1 VSPAKGG
8 EGPYFVL
15 HFRDGSGMMVESF
28 TGAGSYGAALR
39 TYQERQAGWSECWM
53 VGPLLPPTPT
63 REERLAHSFTTTW
76 EDIDAR
82 GCAYCGCMT
91 DGDQLVVEGEC
102 PVLLRREVKRLE
114 LALAGR
120 VDPIFA
126 SSLRENLR
134 AQLVEQ
140 LGKKVA
146 ELEHALS
153 VEQDAGG
160 TLNAILTELDRRA
173 AWLTEEC
180 RKGGTCYEERDQA
193 VYHRDKVRGMVGE
206 WAKKS
211 REAQDPA
218 VPVCEAHGRPDPTG
232 ICAWVEAEK
241 RRMGVVQ

>member
-1 VSPAKGG
+1 MSPAKGG

-114 LALAGR
+114 LALAGGL
-120 VDPIFA
+120 DPLFA
-126 SSLRENLR
+126 SSLREAIR
-134 AQLVEQ
+134 SQLVEQ

-153 VEQDAGG
+153 VEQDAGAV
-160 TLNAILTELDRRA
+160 LNAIMAEVDRRA
-173 AWLTEEC
+173 RWLTEEC
-180 RKGGTCYEERDQA
+180 QRGGTCYVERDQA
-193 VYHRDKVRGMVGE
+193 VHHRDFVHRI
-206 WAKKS
+206 AKEKTDAS
-211 REAQDPA
+211 RKAQDPG

-232 ICAWVEAEK
+232 ICAWVTAEK
-241 RRMGVVQ
+241 RRLGIA

>member
-1 VSPAKGG
+1 MRS
-8 EGPYFVL
+8 L
-15 HFRDGSGMMVESF
+15 S
-28 TGAGSYGAALR
+28 
-39 TYQERQAGWSECWM
+39 
-53 VGPLLPPTPT
+53 
-63 REERLAHSFTTTW
+63 ERLIDLFCQELGYAFDPEAPSNVEKRERLRLRLVAFLGGLDQPLPAPQRMEHVFSVTY
-76 EDIDAR
+76 EDVEAR
-82 GCAYCGCMT
+82 GCAHCGALDT
-91 DGDQLVVEGEC
+91 GDQLVVEGEC
-102 PVLLRREVKRLE
+102 PVLLRREVTRLE
-114 LALAGR
+114 LALAGQ
-120 VDPIFA
+120 VDPLFA
-126 SSLRENLR
+126 SSLREALR
-134 AQLVEQ
+134 SQLVEQ

-153 VEQDAGG
+153 VEHGAGEI
-160 TLNAILTELDRRA
+160 LNAIMAELDRRA

>member
-1 VSPAKGG
+1 M
-8 EGPYFVL
+8 
-15 HFRDGSGMMVESF
+15 R
-28 TGAGSYGAALR
+28 
-39 TYQERQAGWSECWM
+39 
-53 VGPLLPPTPT
+53 PLS
-63 REERLAHSFTTTW
+63 ERLIDLFCRELGYVFDPEAPSNVEKRERLRVKLVASLGGLDQPLPAPQRMEHVFSVTY
-76 EDIDAR
+76 EDVEAR
-82 GCAYCGCMT
+82 GCAHCGALDT
-91 DGDQLVVEGEC
+91 GDQLVVEGEC

-193 VYHRDKVRGMVGE
+193 VYHRDKIHGI
-206 WAKKS
+206 AKERVDAGRK
-211 REAQDPA
+211 AQDPEA
-218 VPVCEAHGRPDPTG
+218 KCCEAHGRPDPTG
-232 ICAWVEAEK
+232 ICAWVTAEK
-241 RRMGVVQ
+241 RRLGFA

>member
-1 VSPAKGG
+1 MSRPQGE

-15 HFRDGSGMMVESF
+15 HFRDGTGIVAESF
-28 TGAGSYGAALR
+28 TGAGSFGAALH
-39 TYQERQAGWSECWM
+39 TYRERSAGWSECWM
-53 VGPLLPPTPT
+53 VGPLGPSLPT
-63 REERLAHSFTTTW
+63 RAERLSHSFTVTW

-193 VYHRDKVRGMVGE
+193 VYHRDKIHGI
-206 WAKKS
+206 AKERVDAGRK
-211 REAQDPA
+211 AQDPEA
-218 VPVCEAHGRPDPTG
+218 KCCEAHGRPDPTG
-232 ICAWVEAEK
+232 ICAWVTAEK
-241 RRMGVVQ
+241 RRLGFA